1 MSLKEEWFSFGDNL
15 VVFYYFCV
23 FKIWTDKRTSLWW
36 EGPYKGETTVVR
48 TSLWWEWPYKGG
60 PTVVR
65 TSYLFNNFAEI

>member
-1 MSLKEEWFSFGDNL
+1 MYLKSGLTRELAFGGRGL
-15 VVFYYFCV
+15 
-23 FKIWTDKRTSLWW
+23 IRGGTTDKRTSLWW